1 MDSIFR
7 SPLQVE
13 AEVENW
19 ISKYD
24 VDMTERH
31 AEAAGLQERC
41 GDEQAQL
48 RVLEERLAVLEA
60 EYNVIMEEHRLE
72 VCCRPVF
79 GCVG

>member
-1 MDSIFR
+1 M
-7 SPLQVE
+7 
-13 AEVENW
+13 ENW

-31 AEAAGLQERC
+31 AEAGGLQERC

-72 VCCRPVF
+72 VRCRPVLGRVGGF
-79 GCVG
+79 CVVGLCTVIQ